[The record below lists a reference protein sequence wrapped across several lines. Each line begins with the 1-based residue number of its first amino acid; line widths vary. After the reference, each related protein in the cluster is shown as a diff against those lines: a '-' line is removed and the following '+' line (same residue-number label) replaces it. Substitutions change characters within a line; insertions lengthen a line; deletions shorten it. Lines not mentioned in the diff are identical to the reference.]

1 MPTPRTTLLHVFRT
15 APAKA
20 LLAVGCAAIA
30 SGTLLAFPP
39 HAAASSASGNI
50 LIRPSRPF
58 PSCDVFICLSSPPP
72 QPSGGGGTTGA
83 IVLPPTKHHEPS
95 SSASPVDTSQQFG
108 YVSTFSPAPAV
119 VHTPTATASV
129 ACVASGQPI
138 KGSGGDLD
146 LPGIPG
152 SSTDPGHAG
161 ALPISTLGPSTML
174 PPQIDSSNLA
184 QLQITRPVDAASANL
199 AMIASSGYRFPC
211 IHLEFGP
218 GRNYSSVEYALTNA
232 GLVADDRAGNTEVL
246 TWTYSTVLWSYT
258 MPGSAKIHQ
267 GSGEINAQPN
277 QVSTS
282 MAQDTRAIALGTI
295 GLAAVV
301 ALALIVL
308 YVAGIRRH
316 RARYRERYYR
326 RATLRDERE
335 TMLAAVER
343 AQAAQEIEAARWAEA
358 AAREAETLHEPEVLS
373 ESEVLSEPEQVEE
386 LGEPEEAVS
395 EFASVAQD
403 EEGDDDGD
411 TAEVEDVEPEPEAEH
426 ENVDESE
433 ETEEPDETEERDESE
448 PAAEVEPEA
457 EESETEALEEPEPES
472 DEPEASDD
480 DDSDGISV
488 EQQHVNGS
496 ESVEVV
502 DAPEATAEPEATVEP
517 EASAE
522 TEAVA
527 EADPGTGDEDAGGE
541 NAGDA
546 VTGDDAVT
554 GTEEAGGDQEAGD
567 EEASTGYRKTPV

>member
-1 MPTPRTTLLHVFRT
+1 MAPVVPIPRITLLHVFRT

-83 IVLPPTKHHEPS
+83 TVLPPTKHHDPS

-152 SSTDPGHAG
+152 ASTDPGHAG

-258 MPGSAKIHQ
+258 LPGSAKIHQ

-358 AAREAETLHEPEVLS
+358 AAREAETLHEPEAIP
-373 ESEVLSEPEQVEE
+373 EPEQVEE

-403 EEGDDDGD
+403 AEGDDDED

-426 ENVDESE
+426 ENVDEPE
-433 ETEEPDETEERDESE
+433 ETEEPDETEERDEPE

-457 EESETEALEEPEPES
+457 EESTTEALEESEPES

-488 EQQHVNGS
+488 EQQRVNGS
-496 ESVEVV
+496 ESAEVV
-502 DAPEATAEPEATVEP
+502 DAPEATAEPEA
-517 EASAE
+517 SAE
-522 TEAVA
+522 A
-527 EADPGTGDEDAGGE
+527 EPGTGDEDAGGE